1 VHIDFFKKQETFSK
15 GKKMKKKILIV
26 DDDWEMRSI
35 EKTIIADID
44 DFEIIEASN
53 GKEAVDLLRYTNVDL
68 LITDICMPEMNGI
81 ELVEKLRAS
90 GFSIPILIISGTLDV
105 NIRTHLFPQK
115 QIQFIEKPF
124 SMERLSNVVE
134 NLIN

>member
-1 VHIDFFKKQETFSK
+1 
-15 GKKMKKKILIV
+15 MKKKILIV
-26 DDDWEMRSI
+26 DDEWEMRSI

-53 GKEAVDLLRYTNVDL
+53 GKEAVDLLRYTAVDL

-81 ELVEKLRAS
+81 ELVEQLRRS
-90 GFSIPILIISGTLDV
+90 GFSVPILIISGTLDV
-105 NIRTHLFPQK
+105 YIRTHLLSQK

-124 SMERLSNVVE
+124 SMERLPNVIE